1 MTFAYIH
8 EFQTCFS
15 QSSCLPSFPSFL
27 YLSFISY
34 LIGFNLLFKEST
46 LSFLIYIYIY
56 ISLLGSNPPFQF
68 LYISLTWYLY
78 YTPFFFNTVEISPFL
93 LIQVFRRQWNF
104 WYLENFNLNIPKIPI
119 LERIES
125 RLKKEC
131 TRASL
136 DVSKQTFKVEI
147 FWKFYIILINHDLF
161 PYTASFLSSL

>member
-93 LIQVFRRQWNF
+93 LIQVFRRLAMEFLVSREFQFEHSENSNPWKNRIAVKERMHARFSWRFQTNVQSWNF
-104 WYLENFNLNIPKIPI
+104 LEI
-119 LERIES
+119 LY
-125 RLKKEC
+125 
-131 TRASL
+131 
-136 DVSKQTFKVEI
+136 
-147 FWKFYIILINHDLF
+147 YIN
-161 PYTASFLSSL
+161 